1 MRRKRV
7 LLQKGVGH
15 RGYWLATF
23 AISAGGG
30 QWWAGIPSKATV
42 STLDVTSSSKNSRS
56 GTPSTHQ
63 LCAKS
68 RTESCESKGC
78 TCESPIRVQRSL
90 STQVGLN
97 GDDWVYAS
105 VRVLGLT
112 RFHVA
117 LVRCVLSESNGNG
130 GQAMR
135 RAGHARLRRAL
146 GGSGY

>member
-1 MRRKRV
+1 M

-42 STLDVTSSSKNSRS
+42 STLDVTSSSKNSRP

-68 RTESCESKGC
+68 RTESCEKG
-78 TCESPIRVQRSL
+78 
-90 STQVGLN
+90 
-97 GDDWVYAS
+97 VY
-105 VRVLGLT
+105 V
-112 RFHVA
+112 
-117 LVRCVLSESNGNG
+117 
-130 GQAMR
+130 
-135 RAGHARLRRAL
+135 
-146 GGSGY
+146 